1 MISVTAEQLLLIILY
16 LLGSI
21 LLVVLI
27 ILGIKLINTMNKI
40 QNVVDD
46 INKKVDSFD
55 GLFSIIDNTTDK
67 LALLSDKMVDGVTFL
82 LKKIFKPR
90 KRKEEDDLDEQE
102 RSKKK

>member
-90 KRKEEDDLDEQE
+90 KRKEEDDLNEQE
-102 RSKKK
+102 K

>member
-1 MISVTAEQLLLIILY
+1 MTAEQLLLIILY

-67 LALLSDKMVDGVTFL
+67 LAFLSDKMVDGVTFL

-102 RSKKK
+102 K

>member
-1 MISVTAEQLLLIILY
+1 MTAEQLLLIILY

-82 LKKIFKPR
+82 LKKIFKSR

-102 RSKKK
+102 K

>member
-1 MISVTAEQLLLIILY
+1 MTAEQLLLIILY

-67 LALLSDKMVDGVTFL
+67 LALLSDKMLDGVTFL

-102 RSKKK
+102 K

>member
-82 LKKIFKPR
+82 LKKIFKSR

-102 RSKKK
+102 K

>member
-1 MISVTAEQLLLIILY
+1 MTAEQLLLIILY
-16 LLGSI
+16 LLGSV

-102 RSKKK
+102 K

>member
-1 MISVTAEQLLLIILY
+1 MTAEQLLLIILY

-40 QNVVDD
+40 QIVVDD

-55 GLFSIIDNTTDK
+55 GLFSIIDSTTDK
-67 LALLSDKMVDGVTFL
+67 LAFLSDKMVDGVTLL
-82 LKKIFKPR
+82 LKKLLKPK
-90 KRKEEDDLDEQE
+90 KRKEDEIE
-102 RSKKK
+102 NE

>member
-1 MISVTAEQLLLIILY
+1 MTAEQLLLIILF

-102 RSKKK
+102 K

>member
-1 MISVTAEQLLLIILY
+1 MTAEQLLLIILY

-90 KRKEEDDLDEQE
+90 KRKEEDDLNEQE
-102 RSKKK
+102 K

>member
-90 KRKEEDDLDEQE
+90 KRKEEDDLDE
-102 RSKKK
+102 

>member
-1 MISVTAEQLLLIILY
+1 MSAEQLLLIILY

-102 RSKKK
+102 K

>member
-1 MISVTAEQLLLIILY
+1 MTAEQLLLIILY

-27 ILGIKLINTMNKI
+27 ILGIKLIDTMNKI

-102 RSKKK
+102 K

>member
-1 MISVTAEQLLLIILY
+1 MINVTAEQLLLIILY

-46 INKKVDSFD
+46 INKKVDSFE

-82 LKKIFKPR
+82 LKKIFKPK
-90 KRKEEDDLDEQE
+90 KRNEEDDLDE
-102 RSKKK
+102 

>member
-1 MISVTAEQLLLIILY
+1 MTAEQLLLIILY

-67 LALLSDKMVDGVTFL
+67 LALLSDKMIDGVTFL

-90 KRKEEDDLDEQE
+90 KRKEEDDLDE
-102 RSKKK
+102 